1 MIRGSFIINKITIFY
16 IYISNMLKK
25 SITYRF
31 FEMLGKYFERLS
43 RNSLIL
49 SFFSNNWDT
58 YLKTENSMFVNGTKQ
73 FLSNVSSNIEN
84 TNSKVLTA
92 VKDSFI
98 VNIANEN
105 MLLIFVYLLLFLIP
119 LAPTMILAFIAMV
132 CIVLY
137 IFNVVMGRIK
147 LNKPSLLTCFIAV
160 FLICYIASTFMS
172 YDVRKAMQT
181 MLIFITFAFM
191 TFIIS
196 EIINNKKRLNA
207 VINLVLFS
215 GMIVS
220 FYGIYQYFTG
230 VHMDAA
236 WIDTKTFSDISIRV
250 YSTFSNPNVLG
261 EYLIVIA
268 SLAIGM
274 LWKSDNVKLKL
285 FYLAQVLIAI
295 ICLFM
300 TNSRGSM
307 VGLFIAIAIFII
319 LAEKRLIIFGVVA
332 MLALPFIMPQ
342 SIWSRI
348 MSIASMSDSSSLYR
362 ISIYKASINMIRDF
376 VITGIGVGSFNL
388 VYPIYSFNAAYA
400 YHSHNIFLQV
410 FIEMGI
416 IGFSVFVGI
425 IILYIQKMYYG
436 VRNSLNKNRYIG
448 AVILGG
454 FVGFLIQGFADYL
467 WFDYRIILLFW
478 MIVGLG
484 IATVKINAERKV
496 GLENGEN

>member
-1 MIRGSFIINKITIFY
+1 MIRDSFIINKILIFY
-16 IYISNMLKK
+16 IYITNMLKK
-25 SITYRF
+25 SITFRF
-31 FEMLGKYFERLS
+31 FEMLGKYFEKLS

-58 YLKTENSMFVNGTKQ
+58 YLKTDNSLLVNGSKQ
-73 FLSNVSSNIEN
+73 ILSNVSSNFEN
-84 TNSKVLTA
+84 ANSKVLVA
-92 VKDSFI
+92 VKNSFI

-137 IFNVVMGRIK
+137 VFNVVMGRIK
-147 LNKPSLLTCFIAV
+147 LQNPSLLTCLIAV

-172 YDVRKAMQT
+172 YDMRKAIQT
-181 MLIFITFAFM
+181 MLIFISFAFM

-196 EIINNKKRLNA
+196 EVISSKKRLNT
-207 VINLVLFS
+207 VINLVLLS

-220 FYGIYQYFTG
+220 LYGIYQYFTG

-274 LWKSDNVKLKL
+274 LWKSENVKLKL
-285 FYLAQVLIAI
+285 FYLAQVCIAI

-307 VGLFIAIAIFII
+307 IGLFIAIGIFILI
-319 LAEKRLIIFGVVA
+319 AEKRLIIFGIVA
-332 MLALPFIMPQ
+332 VLALPFILPQ

-348 MSIASMSDSSSLYR
+348 ISVISLSDSSSLYR

-376 VITGIGVGSFNL
+376 FVTGIGIGSFNL

-400 YHSHNIFLQV
+400 YHSHNIFLQI

-416 IGFSVFVGI
+416 VGFSVFIVI
-425 IILYIQKMYYG
+425 VFLYIQKLYYG
-436 VRNSLNKNRYIG
+436 VKNTTNKNRYIG

-484 IATVKINAERKV
+484 IATVKLNAERNA
-496 GLENGEN
+496 GLEDGKK